1 MIHICTK
8 YLGVE
13 TYEVMFSKAPFG
25 FIFWN
30 HVIIKP
36 PKDAQPRDE
45 LPALASMRSP
55 EPFDSAVHG
64 SSTSDVVMQ
73 PNPPEP
79 VLAAPAPPVTTP
91 TPPRS
96 NPEVPLGSVA
106 TGLERG
112 HVTPKGTSKPV
123 TRTSEQNLKDG
134 EIRFAP
140 VTAAGMS
147 AFFAAI
153 RRPSTQVSFTTE
165 GSQDME
171 INAATPPVPEAT
183 QVVVVAPAT
192 TQETAPASAT
202 QDVPVAP
209 ATPPSVIA
217 ESGMTEEPPVAA
229 PASESGMARE
239 TPLVAPAPPQVIP
252 PEDGIP
258 PAATPSPTEVRVIP
272 PAATPSPTEVRDV
285 SEGSPDTFVADLTAL
300 ANDTPEVTPPAPSD
314 GTTPN
319 GLVAALNNLADRIPS
334 VAEVADI
341 ADDGQTKKQSKAQ
354 YMRYYRSVRG
364 PNCPDIIRRKFQ
376 EAQACSNQ
384 MESQAKTQALFE
396 EFKHCNEDWLSSQI
410 VLREI
415 RSHTTSHQGIWKW
428 MTRDES

>member
-13 TYEVMFSKAPFG
+13 TYEVMSSKAPFS

-36 PKDAQPRDE
+36 PKDAQPRDD

-55 EPFDSAVHG
+55 EPYDSAVHG

-79 VLAAPAPPVTTP
+79 VLAAPAPPVKTTVPP

-112 HVTPKGTSKPV
+112 RVTPKGTSKPV
-123 TRTSEQNLKDG
+123 TRTSEQKDG

-171 INAATPPVPEAT
+171 IKVATPPAPEAT
-183 QVVVVAPAT
+183 QVVAVAPAT

-202 QDVPVAP
+202 QDVAVAP
-209 ATPPSVIA
+209 ATAPSVAPATA

-239 TPLVAPAPPQVIP
+239 TPLVAPAPPQVITP
-252 PEDGIP
+252 APED
-258 PAATPSPTEVRVIP
+258 VIP

-285 SEGSPDTFVADLTAL
+285 SGGSPDTFLADLTAL

-334 VAEVADI
+334 VADI
-341 ADDGQTKKQSKAQ
+341 ADDGQTKKQAKAQ
-354 YMRYYRSVRG
+354 YVRYYRSVRG

-384 MESQAKTQALFE
+384 MESQAKIQALFE

-410 VLREI
+410 VLQEI